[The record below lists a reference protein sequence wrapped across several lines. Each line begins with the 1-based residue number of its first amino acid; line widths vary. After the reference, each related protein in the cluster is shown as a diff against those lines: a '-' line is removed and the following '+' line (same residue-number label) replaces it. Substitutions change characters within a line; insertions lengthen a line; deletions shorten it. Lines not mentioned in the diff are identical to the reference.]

1 MQLKI
6 KTQSKYLTKYYL
18 EEYFESNDESGFI
31 FDNEDNDNITLEYV
45 DKEDL
50 ERKLSFILMILTDK

>member
-1 MQLKI
+1 MQVKI
-6 KTQSKYLTKYYL
+6 KTKGLTKYYL
-18 EEYFESNDESGFI
+18 EQYFEGDDESGFI

-45 DKEDL
+45 DQEDL